1 MLAPRS
7 GGDALSC
14 PFAATDDESFKGS
27 SFRFLS
33 DPSPSS
39 TMPESVGYAGC
50 RDAAGMEQT
59 QTDGLRPRACRRLGQ
74 PWRRVPAQ
82 MMVPSMSTPR
92 KWVNPWGCVQHRLAH
107 FLVSAGG
114 RGLNPPRHRL
124 PDVSCSV
131 DVTKEPNP
139 GVADDA
145 TSFRRR
151 NHVSCRR
158 WHRQQGW
165 LGRYP
170 LFPIF
175 FSPLSLPPSHPSS
188 RSFHFFLEQKTGERR
203 ALLALMEPVTTRD
216 CVLNIFPC

>member
-1 MLAPRS
+1 M
-7 GGDALSC
+7 
-14 PFAATDDESFKGS
+14 
-27 SFRFLS
+27 
-33 DPSPSS
+33 PSPAHSPPRTTS
-39 TMPESVGYAGC
+39 LLREFFSVP
-50 RDAAGMEQT
+50 
-59 QTDGLRPRACRRLGQ
+59 LRPITVVHDA
-74 PWRRVPAQ
+74 
-82 MMVPSMSTPR
+82 R
-92 KWVNPWGCVQHRLAH
+92 KRGV
-107 FLVSAGG
+107 
-114 RGLNPPRHRL
+114 RGLPRRRRHGANADRRPPPKGLPPVGPTVATGSCADDGALNVDPQEMGEPLGLCAASSCSFLGVSGRQRFEPPRHRL

-131 DVTKEPNP
+131 DVTREPNP

-175 FSPLSLPPSHPSS
+175 FLPLSLPPSHPSS